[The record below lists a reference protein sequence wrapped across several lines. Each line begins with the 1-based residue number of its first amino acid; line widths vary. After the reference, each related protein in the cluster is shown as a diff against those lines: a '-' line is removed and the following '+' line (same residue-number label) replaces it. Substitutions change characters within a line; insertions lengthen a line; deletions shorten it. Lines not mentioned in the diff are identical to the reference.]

1 MICSRHELPTR
12 LPSALR
18 GADGNVDCRRILR
31 GVFRAIGT
39 AVGWLIRD
47 SANRENWRLQSPAI
61 RLVFRRLGVGH
72 WPIANPSIDRLLRTF
87 LCFSVDLPRIQVTEL
102 MAARRL
108 AISFDFGLWPA
119 LAWILSGS

>member
-1 MICSRHELPTR
+1 
-12 LPSALR
+12 
-18 GADGNVDCRRILR
+18 
-31 GVFRAIGT
+31 
-39 AVGWLIRD
+39 
-47 SANRENWRLQSPAI
+47 
-61 RLVFRRLGVGH
+61 LVFRRLGVGH